1 MSNPLSELL
10 IESDENNLNLQAPNL
25 NNSNKISNS
34 FIDTKCD
41 ELYQHY
47 FFLCKYCERFLTLNI
62 TEKGKISYICRCECK
77 YKDLS
82 IEEIY
87 EHLFFSKDIESEKE
101 MLKCYKH
108 EDKYSYCCKKCESSF
123 CIKCSKNCKEHENE
137 LVMFGMDDK
146 DTKEKIEYINKKINN
161 KENIKTDE
169 INIPINS
176 QNNIENDGVNDGIDI
191 DGMVL
196 ENTDNINNENNNKN
210 NEIININ
217 YINLF
222 KIIFNNYENFPNY
235 HLLETISNIER
246 FVTSYF
252 KEYNEIDLHYEF
264 NEEDIEDTT
273 VKLFCKKFVNNN
285 KENCFLIIKEKIME
299 LNEEIDLKNIFDA
312 IPLFYPIYLDVKL
325 IERKRKLMTNLSFMF
340 SEISAITDKS
350 SFDNYDTSNIK
361 EMIYMFY
368 NCKSKYLPNIANFKT
383 HNATDMKHMFCNCS
397 SVEKLPDISKW
408 ETKNV
413 TDMSFM
419 FNNCSALNELPNI
432 SEWDMENVIDTSCMF
447 EQCTSITSLPDISIW
462 KIGKIKYMNKM
473 FRNCRNLSYLPNLS
487 NWEINHDTETDNM
500 FEGDKKLENLPRFK
514 IKNNKL
520 FKCCLVFNDKT
531 NKVKYFIMVFYY
543 SLGILSLIG
552 GFLYYAIN
560 YLIIYNLDHTKE
572 CINNPIDYLNLLNKI
587 NITHI
592 AKIKK
597 IFNESKIEEMSSNKE
612 LTINRIL
619 NFTRI
624 NGNRKF
630 DSDYEIYKISD
641 LIIKHLFFFSLLFLI
656 FIIINVIYSFKYLD
670 SAKSIYLLLII
681 CFLDILSIF
690 LNFRFYKIVSKL
702 SKSINKY
709 FRIIKIYFQIE
720 IPKINE
726 EELDYLESPFNS
738 VLFIIAVFLFSF
750 ITILILC
757 KKIHNAREK
766 NIYLINK
773 KI

>member
-1 MSNPLSELL
+1 MSNQLSELL
-10 IESDENNLNLQAPNL
+10 NENDENNLNSQTPCFL

-34 FIDTKCD
+34 FMESKSD
-41 ELYQHY
+41 ELYKNY

-62 TEKGKISYICRCECK
+62 NEKGKISYICKCEYE
-77 YKDLS
+77 YKDLP

-87 EHLFFSKDIESEKE
+87 EHLFYSKDFELENEK
-101 MLKCYKH
+101 LKCYFH
-108 EDKYSYCCKKCESSF
+108 GDKYSYCCKKCKSSF
-123 CIKCSKNCKEHENE
+123 CIKCSKDCKEHENE

-146 DTKEKIEYINKKINN
+146 DTKEKIEYIKEKIKNKD
-161 KENIKTDE
+161 NIKTNE
-169 INIPINS
+169 INIQINS
-176 QNNIENDGVNDGIDI
+176 QNNIENDEINKDGI
-191 DGMVL
+191 VL
-196 ENTDNINNENNNKN
+196 ENTDNININNENINNENNN
-210 NEIININ
+210 NEIMNIN

-235 HLLETISNIER
+235 NLLETISNIER
-246 FVTSYF
+246 FVTFYF

-264 NEEDIEDTT
+264 NEENIEDTI
-273 VKLFCKKFVNNN
+273 VKLFDKKFVNNN

-299 LNEEIDLKNIFDA
+299 LNEEIDLKNIFGA

-340 SEISAITDKS
+340 NEISTITDKS
-350 SFDNYDTSNIK
+350 NFDNYDASNIK

-368 NCKSKYLPNIANFKT
+368 SCKSKYLPNIANFKT
-383 HNATDMKHMFCNCS
+383 HNITDMNHMFCNCS
-397 SVEKLPDISKW
+397 SAKKLPDISKW

-432 SEWDMENVIDTSCMF
+432 SEWNMKNVIDTSSMF
-447 EQCTSITSLPDISIW
+447 EQCTSIISLPDISIW
-462 KIGKIKYMNKM
+462 KIEKIKYMNKM

-487 NWEINHDTETDNM
+487 NWVINGDTETDNM

-520 FKCCLVFNDKT
+520 FKCCLIFNDKT
-531 NKVKYFIMVFYY
+531 NIVKYFIKIFCIY
-543 SLGILSLIG
+543 SSILSLIC
-552 GFLYYAIN
+552 GFFYFVITFF
-560 YLIIYNLDHTKE
+560 IIYNLDHTKE
-572 CINNPIDYLNLLNKI
+572 CINNPIEYFNLLNKI
-587 NITHI
+587 NTTYI

-597 IFNESKIEEMSSNKE
+597 ITNESIIEKMSSNKE
-612 LTINRIL
+612 LTIKTIL

-624 NGNRKF
+624 NGNITF

-641 LIIKHLFFFSLLFLI
+641 LIIKYSFLFSLLFLF
-656 FIIINVIYSFKYLD
+656 FIIINVKYTFKYID
-670 SAKSIYLLLII
+670 SAKSIYILII
-681 CFLDILSIF
+681 IFFLDILSIF
-690 LNFRFYKIVSKL
+690 LNFRFYNIILKL

-709 FRIIKIYFQIE
+709 FKRIKIFFKIE

-726 EELDYLESPFNS
+726 EELDYFESSFNS
-738 VLFIIAVFLFSF
+738 VVLIIIVFLISF

-757 KKIHNAREK
+757 RKIHNAREK
-766 NIYLINK
+766 NIFN
-773 KI
+773 